1 MQKEVSVIGGGIA
14 GLSAAVFL
22 ADKGYKIRL
31 FEASPKFGGRT
42 YSFFDKTIEAEVDNG
57 QHLLAS
63 WYKNTFDYLRII
75 GSLDKLEFQKKLRV
89 NFIDNQANEYIFE
102 CPKLPPPFHLL
113 AGIIKF
119 KALKYQD
126 KKALI
131 RLVNLLK
138 KQKVRDLEN
147 MKTDRLFSET
157 GQTER
162 LIRNFWEPFIIAVF
176 NAKPIDTSA
185 KMFAD
190 IIKTGFLE
198 KGGSEL
204 VLPNDSLGNI
214 LVAPAI
220 EYLKSKGS
228 ETFSNCRVTKIN
240 FEGNRISSIIT
251 EDNKEFK
258 SNFYISAVP
267 FFEFE
272 GVFGESIYNRVTK
285 AGNLKPSPIVNIH
298 LRFEEIIDD
307 VFTERFVGL
316 LGTNVQWVFRSSIDM
331 LSLVISSAGEIAEM
345 DKELIVETALKE
357 LKMCITG
364 FENKKLKA
372 SRVIK
377 EMRATFVPDKESLS
391 SRPDNATIFENFF
404 IAGDWTNTGLPA
416 TIEGAVKSAGNC
428 ASEIEKSIY
437 N

>member
-22 ADKGYKIRL
+22 AEKGFKVKL

-42 YSFFDKTIEAEVDNG
+42 YSFFDKTIEAEIDNG

-63 WYKNTFDYLRII
+63 WYKDTFDYLKLI
-75 GSLDKLEFQKKLRV
+75 GSLSKLTFQKKLRV
-89 NFIDNQANEYIFE
+89 KFVDKQAAEYLFE
-102 CPKLPPPFHLL
+102 CPNLPPPFHLL
-113 AGIIKF
+113 AGIVKF
-119 KALKYQD
+119 KALRYSD
-126 KKALI
+126 KRALI
-131 RLVNLLK
+131 RLVKLLK
-138 KQKVRDLEN
+138 KDKLRELESMN
-147 MKTDRLFSET
+147 TDRLFSET

-176 NAKPIDTSA
+176 NVKPKDTSA

-204 VLPNDSLGNI
+204 VLPNDSLSNI
-214 LVAPAI
+214 LVTPAT

-228 ETFSNCRVTKIN
+228 EVLSNCRVTKIN
-240 FEGNRISSIIT
+240 FENNRISSIIT

-258 SNFYISAVP
+258 SDFYICAVP
-267 FFEFE
+267 FFEFKDLL
-272 GVFGESIYNRVTK
+272 GESIHIRVVK

-298 LRFEEIIDD
+298 LRFEENIDD
-307 VFTERFVGL
+307 VFKERFVGL
-316 LGTNVQWVFRSSIDM
+316 LGTNVQWAFRTAKDM

-357 LKMCITG
+357 LKMCIIG
-364 FENKKLKA
+364 FETKKLKA

-377 EMRATFVPDKESLS
+377 EMRATFVPDKESIS
-391 SRPDNATIFENFF
+391 SRLDNTTIFENFF
-404 IAGDWTNTGLPA
+404 IAGDWTKTGLPA
-416 TIEGAVKSAGNC
+416 TIEGAVKSAKNC
-428 ASEIEKSIY
+428 AAEIEKSI
-437 N
+437 NN